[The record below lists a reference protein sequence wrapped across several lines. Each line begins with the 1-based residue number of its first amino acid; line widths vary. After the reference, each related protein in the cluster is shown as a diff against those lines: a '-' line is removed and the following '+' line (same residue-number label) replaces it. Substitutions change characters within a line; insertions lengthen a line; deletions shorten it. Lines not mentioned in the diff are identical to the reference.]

1 MSAKFLLVTDLDNT
15 LIGDHEATISLNQQ
29 LSLIRADF
37 YLIYA
42 TGRSIVSVEQ
52 LGQEFQAMTGTSLLE
67 PDYLVA
73 GVGSEIYQ
81 RSSLDQTWA
90 AHLSQ
95 DWQPEAIANLVATC
109 PQFQPQSKAEQN
121 PWKLS
126 YYAKSD
132 HNAAAVAKLSHQLA
146 AAELAA
152 QVVFSSDRD
161 LDILP
166 RNSGKGQ
173 AMKYLREKLQIQ
185 PQRTLVCGD
194 SGNDIGLFEQQT
206 LGVMVSN
213 SQPELLNW
221 HRSNPHPQHHRAT
234 SPYAWGILEALAH
247 FKLHI

>member
-15 LIGDHEATISLNQQ
+15 LIGDHEATIALNQK

-42 TGRSIVSVEQ
+42 TGRSIVSVQE
-52 LGQEFQAMTGTSLLE
+52 LAQEFEATTRTPLLE

-81 RSSLDQTWA
+81 SSALDQTWA
-90 AHLSQ
+90 DHLSQ
-95 DWQPEAIANLVATC
+95 DWQREAIADLLAAC
-109 PQFQPQSKAEQN
+109 PEFQPQSKAEQN

-126 YYAKSD
+126 YYANSD
-132 HNAAAVAKLSHQLA
+132 QNAAAVAKLRHQLA
-146 AAELAA
+146 SAELAA

-166 RNSGKGQ
+166 RKSGKGQ

-185 PQRTLVCGD
+185 PQLTLVCGD
-194 SGNDIGLFEQQT
+194 SGNDIGLFEQRT

-213 SQPELLNW
+213 SQPELLDW
-221 HRSNPHPQHHRAT
+221 HRTNPHPDHHRAT

-247 FKLHI
+247 FKLCT

>member
-15 LIGDHEATISLNQQ
+15 LIGDLEATIALNQK
-29 LSLIRADF
+29 LALIRSDF

-42 TGRSIVSVEQ
+42 TGRSLISFRQ
-52 LGQEFQAMTGTSLLE
+52 LCQEFQALTTTSLLE

-81 RSSLDQTWA
+81 RSLLDQAWA
-90 AHLSQ
+90 DHLSQ
-95 DWQPEAIANLVATC
+95 DWQRAAIAELVAAC
-109 PQFQPQSKAEQN
+109 PEFQPQAKAAQN

-126 YYAKSD
+126 YYAEAE
-132 HNAAAVAKLSHQLA
+132 HNPAAVTKLAHQLA
-146 AAELAA
+146 AAGLAA

-173 AMKYLREKLQIQ
+173 AMQYLRQKLQIH
-185 PQRTLVCGD
+185 PQLTLVCGD
-194 SGNDIGLFEQQT
+194 SGNDIGLFEQKT

-213 SQPELLNW
+213 AQPELLDW
-221 HRSNPHPQHHRAT
+221 HRSNAYPYHHRAR
-234 SPYAWGILEALAH
+234 SAYAWGILEALAH
-247 FKLHI
+247 FQLCL